1 MQLIQASAADKN
13 QLHHFL
19 KSNGLI
25 QLQEFSQDGY
35 VVEHEGK
42 IIGCFELAS
51 VDEATYWLKKLFI
64 IRSEALQLPL
74 VLEFILQ
81 FAIQKNA
88 KAIYARSNQPVT
100 DLLLESLCFSLQ
112 TDEIVV
118 GDFAGEGKWWTY
130 HVS

>member
-1 MQLIQASAADKN
+1 MQFMKASVVDKHK
-13 QLHHFL
+13 LHDFL
-19 KSNGLI
+19 NSNGLI
-25 QLQEFSQDGY
+25 ELQEFSQHGY
-35 VVEHEGK
+35 IVEQEGK

-51 VDEATYWLKKLFI
+51 VDEVTYWLKKLFI
-64 IRSEALQLPL
+64 IRSEALQLPR

-88 KAIYARSNQPVT
+88 KAIHARSNQPVT

-112 TDEIVV
+112 SRGNV
-118 GDFAGEGKWWTY
+118 AGEGKWWTY